1 MGGFCIRNAKAFSG
15 IPSSLLLTSVWARTV
30 ALGTL
35 TERMSGKVSV
45 FAGHI
50 VTTSKIRVPFLKEGG
65 MDIGAAISNLYTR
78 LL

>member
-15 IPSSLLLTSVWARTV
+15 IPSSLLARTV
-30 ALGTL
+30 ALGTP
-35 TERMSGKVSV
+35 TERMSGKFSV

-65 MDIGAAISNLYTR
+65 MDIGAAISNLYT
-78 LL
+78 